1 MNIRF
6 ELFKSVS
13 QKFIILFLVTLPIS
27 QKSLAQGFNGK
38 VSVNALYQIYK
49 KGSLFTA
56 ESASLYKGQIGEII
70 THYFT
75 PKDFYKKINS
85 KGEITIY
92 TPEDNTV
99 TFMQNSQ
106 YSSSTELLY
115 FFVNN
120 LTQDMG
126 LKNEGFTQTGTR
138 REDNYLITTWQS
150 PPGMRLVSSV
160 ELVSENFLPIFAQY
174 IDSKGKVLKKIY
186 YYNYYNGPR
195 FFLPQKITEITY
207 VAEGDS
213 TVRRTTFSDIKTG
226 FNADENLFDFK
237 IPEDATKVDF

>member
-1 MNIRF
+1 MNIRYK
-6 ELFKSVS
+6 LPGNLSL
-13 QKFIILFLVTLPIS
+13 KFTIFFLVAFPIPQNS
-27 QKSLAQGFNGK
+27 PAQGFNGK
-38 VSVNALYQIYK
+38 VSVNAVYQIYK
-49 KGSLFTA
+49 NGSLFTA
-56 ESASLYKGQIGEII
+56 ESASLYKGQTGDII
-70 THYFT
+70 THYFS

-126 LKNEGFTQTGTR
+126 LKNEGFNQIGTR

-150 PPGMRLVSSV
+150 PPGMRVVSSV

-174 IDSKGKVLKKIY
+174 FDNKGKVLKKIY
-186 YYNYYNGPR
+186 YYNYFNGPQ
-195 FFLPQKITEITY
+195 FFLPKKITEINY
-207 VAEGDS
+207 MSKGDS

-226 FNADENLFDFK
+226 FNADEKLFDFK
-237 IPEDATKVDF
+237 IPEDAKKVDF